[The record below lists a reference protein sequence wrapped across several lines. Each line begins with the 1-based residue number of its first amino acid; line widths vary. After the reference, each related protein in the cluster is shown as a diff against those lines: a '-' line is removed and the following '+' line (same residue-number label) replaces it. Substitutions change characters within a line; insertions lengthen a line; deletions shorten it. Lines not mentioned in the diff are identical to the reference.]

1 MTHFAKLNGC
11 EVKVVAPVPYF
22 PAIGVSWRSK
32 YSQVVKRELREGLD
46 VYHPRY
52 FMTPKVGMSLY
63 GLKMFLSVLPAVKKI
78 QKTFDFD
85 IIDSHYVYPDG
96 FAAALMGK
104 YFRKPVVVSARGSDI
119 NQYSEFPIIRKL
131 LRYTLSNAQEVI
143 AVCQALKEAI
153 VNLGAPSEKIAVIP
167 NGIDT
172 DKFFP
177 YSKKEARRKL
187 NLSPDKKI
195 LLSVG
200 GLIPRKGFGLLMKAF
215 KILFEEY
222 KKKDLDLVIIGEGP
236 LRNGLEEMINSFNLS
251 KNIHLVG
258 SVPHRD
264 LYLWFNSADI
274 FCLTSH
280 REGWPNVIMESIA
293 CGIPVVATSVWG
305 TPEIISNGI
314 GVLAEKNERDIAQR
328 ISMALESE
336 WDREE
341 IVNYARNH
349 TWDKVALSVYNVFQ
363 SVLSSQHNIP
373 VTQ

>member
-1 MTHFAKLNGC
+1 MTNFAKLNGC
-11 EVKVVAPVPYF
+11 ECKVIAPIPYF
-22 PAIGVSWRSK
+22 PPINISWRRK
-32 YSQVVKRELREGLD
+32 YSEIIRREVREGLD

-63 GLKMFLSVLPAVKKI
+63 GLKIFLSVLPTVKKM
-78 QKTFDFD
+78 QKTFNFD
-85 IIDSHYVYPDG
+85 IVDAHYVYPDG
-96 FAAALMGK
+96 LAAVLLGH
-104 YFRKPVVVSARGSDI
+104 YFKKPVVVSARGSDI
-119 NQYSEFPIIRKL
+119 NQYMMFPIIKSL
-131 LRYTLSNAQEVI
+131 LNYTLKHSERVI
-143 AVCQALKEAI
+143 AVCQALKEVI

-167 NGIDT
+167 NGVDT

-177 YSKKEARRKL
+177 YSKEEARRRL

-200 GLIPRKGFGLLMKAF
+200 GLIPRKGFDLLMKAF

-222 KKKDLDLVIIGEGP
+222 KRKDLDLVIIGEGP
-236 LRNGLEEMINSFNLS
+236 LRNELEEMIYSLNLS
-251 KNIHLVG
+251 KNTYLVG
-258 SVPHRD
+258 SVPHRN

-293 CGIPVVATSVWG
+293 CGTPVVATSVWG

-314 GVLAEKNERDIAQR
+314 GVLAEKNEHDIARR
-328 ISMALESE
+328 ISMALENE

-349 TWDKVALSVYNVFQ
+349 TWDKVAQSVYEVFR
-363 SVLSSQHNIP
+363 SVLNNRPSMD
-373 VTQ
+373 